1 MSRMTSKGQVT
12 IPKNIRQVLGVKP
25 GDFVEFELLPD
36 QRVLVKPVLTT
47 AVFERYVGYL
57 ADRAGEDPVSAGR
70 SCRWQ
75 DPTHYFAQ
83 AVARSARCI
92 RGGAGLRCRPS
103 RHVVFHRLR
112 ACSHSRLP
120 RYLFR
125 EHYYRYGAE
134 T

>member
-57 ADRAGEDPVSAGR
+57 ADRAGEDPDRIV
-70 SCRWQ
+70 
-75 DPTHYFAQ
+75 AQ
-83 AVARSARCI
+83 
-92 RGGAGLRCRPS
+92 LRDDD
-103 RHVVFHRLR
+103 
-112 ACSHSRLP
+112 
-120 RYLFR
+120 
-125 EHYYRYGAE
+125 E
-134 T
+134 